1 MPRKPD
7 KTLFNISII
16 VLFFLIFM
24 PGVTSGAEDPVY
36 VGVLLPLSGSGGQNL
51 HDALQLAKEQI
62 NAGGGIG
69 GRPLEFILRDTRT
82 GDLITY
88 AKYLVKDPRIRIVIG
103 PHTSEELFLISDLF
117 VKNQKVLISPT
128 ASSDEIYRAYAGTG
142 YVWRT
147 IANDG
152 DITSAVM
159 QHIKAHN
166 GEKVAVLTINSSYG
180 KTFYDWIPYWAIE
193 NGISITGVEDYSDLD
208 EIPDAIEH
216 LISQNPDYLIF
227 VHSGS
232 VVEIGTAFLTL
243 NAMNVSTHLYF
254 IYPDVDE
261 QGQIWERLDPGTLGF
276 LLATGLW
283 KTGSVSMISTQLPDD
298 TLMLMSKPWATDFSQ
313 EYHTISNTSR
323 SDFVPEV
330 YDAVLVAAA
339 VMARFTAYPDK
350 SPGNAAK
357 SILTNESGDTCDRS
371 EAGFQSA
378 FNKIQGGEIPVM
390 TGVTGPL
397 TYRKEGVDR
406 QIPWY
411 ETYRIEEGKVI
422 ADPIPYQFREKSGSG
437 MDLSDTPSDTTQ
449 PTDKDLPTGDYWA
462 VIGALTRDWVNYRHQ
477 ADALTMY
484 TYLREK
490 GVPDDHIILLVF
502 DDIPQDRLNK
512 KPGEVYHTPG
522 EEEVRKQA
530 NPDYIGESLNKQMLI
545 DILSGTG
552 IENDEPILRSNEN
565 STVLIYLSSHGAP
578 GGNLVLGDGD
588 EQISAKE
595 ISTVLGNMAK
605 NKRFGRMLVI
615 LESCFSGVLASNV
628 KTPGVL
634 VLAASAEDETSK
646 STTYDSEL
654 SAWLSD
660 EFTNELISL
669 LRSSDRP
676 FTLRH
681 LYQQLYYNVRSSHPS
696 ITRGNESLDVPV
708 HLFFGGDNNAAS

>member
-1 MPRKPD
+1 
-7 KTLFNISII
+7 
-16 VLFFLIFM
+16 
-24 PGVTSGAEDPVY
+24 
-36 VGVLLPLSGSGGQNL
+36 
-51 HDALQLAKEQI
+51 
-62 NAGGGIG
+62 
-69 GRPLEFILRDTRT
+69 
-82 GDLITY
+82 
-88 AKYLVKDPRIRIVIG
+88 
-103 PHTSEELFLISDLF
+103 
-117 VKNQKVLISPT
+117 
-128 ASSDEIYRAYAGTG
+128 
-142 YVWRT
+142 
-147 IANDG
+147 
-152 DITSAVM
+152 
-159 QHIKAHN
+159 
-166 GEKVAVLTINSSYG
+166 
-180 KTFYDWIPYWAIE
+180 
-193 NGISITGVEDYSDLD
+193 
-208 EIPDAIEH
+208 
-216 LISQNPDYLIF
+216 
-227 VHSGS
+227 
-232 VVEIGTAFLTL
+232 
-243 NAMNVSTHLYF
+243 
-254 IYPDVDE
+254 
-261 QGQIWERLDPGTLGF
+261 
-276 LLATGLW
+276 
-283 KTGSVSMISTQLPDD
+283 
-298 TLMLMSKPWATDFSQ
+298 
-313 EYHTISNTSR
+313 
-323 SDFVPEV
+323 
-330 YDAVLVAAA
+330 
-339 VMARFTAYPDK
+339 
-350 SPGNAAK
+350 
-357 SILTNESGDTCDRS
+357 
-371 EAGFQSA
+371 
-378 FNKIQGGEIPVM
+378 
-390 TGVTGPL
+390 
-397 TYRKEGVDR
+397 
-406 QIPWY
+406 
-411 ETYRIEEGKVI
+411 
-422 ADPIPYQFREKSGSG
+422 
-437 MDLSDTPSDTTQ
+437 MDLSDTLSDTTQ

-530 NPDYIGESLNKQMLI
+530 NPDYIGESVNKQMLI

-552 IENDEPILRSNEN
+552 IKNDEPILRSNEN

-605 NKRFGRMLVI
+605 NKRFGRMLVV